1 MLIFAIWL
9 TLIRT
14 VVLQRSWY
22 QMSGCSVQWEM
33 NKNTHGYMTV
43 CQVHQGYLSKF
54 CELFCGHSSSSQ
66 ECVTVWHSPGTV
78 WLLFYY
84 WTSKLINVLLSPSFP
99 NYKGPDPRY
108 KWVEKSLT
116 CNKHVGFKA
125 LVISKSFSSLLIG
138 CVRRP
143 TPRTDKGSSSI
154 TDNMIT
160 FNGISVYNILN
171 FKFKRYSL

>member
-1 MLIFAIWL
+1 LWTVLCSFFLITRIC
-9 TLIRT
+9 
-14 VVLQRSWY
+14 Y
-22 QMSGCSVQWEM
+22 C
-33 NKNTHGYMTV
+33 
-43 CQVHQGYLSKF
+43 
-54 CELFCGHSSSSQ
+54 
-66 ECVTVWHSPGTV
+66 WHNLGTV

-99 NYKGPDPRY
+99 NSHHLRANLPNYKGQDPIY
-108 KWVEKSLT
+108 KWA

-125 LVISKSFSSLLIG
+125 LCTKQVGFKAVVISKSFSSLLIG

-143 TPRTDKGSSSI
+143 TPRTDKGSLSI

-160 FNGISVYNILN
+160 FNGITVYNILN

>member
-1 MLIFAIWL
+1 MWTVLWSFFLITRIC
-9 TLIRT
+9 
-14 VVLQRSWY
+14 Y
-22 QMSGCSVQWEM
+22 C
-33 NKNTHGYMTV
+33 
-43 CQVHQGYLSKF
+43 
-54 CELFCGHSSSSQ
+54 
-66 ECVTVWHSPGTV
+66 WHNLGTV

-84 WTSKLINVLLSPSFP
+84 WTSKLITVLISPSFP
-99 NYKGPDPRY
+99 NSHHLRANLPNYKEPDHRY

-116 CNKHVGFKA
+116 CNEHVGFKALCTKQVGFKA

-138 CVRRP
+138 CIRRP

>member
-1 MLIFAIWL
+1 
-9 TLIRT
+9 
-14 VVLQRSWY
+14 V
-22 QMSGCSVQWEM
+22 
-33 NKNTHGYMTV
+33 
-43 CQVHQGYLSKF
+43 VHQGYLSKF

-66 ECVTVWHSPGTV
+66 ECVTVGINLGTV

-84 WTSKLINVLLSPSFP
+84 WTSKLTNVLLSPSFPNSHHLRANFP

-108 KWVEKSLT
+108 KCVEKSLT
-116 CNKHVGFKA
+116 CNKHVGFKALCNKQVGFKA

-171 FKFKRYSL
+171 FKFKRYFL

>member
-1 MLIFAIWL
+1 LWTVLWSFFLI
-9 TLIRT
+9 TRMC
-14 VVLQRSWY
+14 Y
-22 QMSGCSVQWEM
+22 C
-33 NKNTHGYMTV
+33 
-43 CQVHQGYLSKF
+43 
-54 CELFCGHSSSSQ
+54 
-66 ECVTVWHSPGTV
+66 WHNLGTV

-99 NYKGPDPRY
+99 NSHHLRANFPNYQGPNPRY

-125 LVISKSFSSLLIG
+125 FVISKSFSSLLIG
-138 CVRRP
+138 CIRRP
-143 TPRTDKGSSSI
+143 TPLTDKGSSSI

-160 FNGISVYNILN
+160 FIGRSVCNISN